1 MKVDNLSH
9 GFSRD
14 VARRTKRI
22 RRAYVMCSAKN
33 GHVEI
38 RLESRLEQSV
48 AQVLELDPRVRSYR
62 AQPFT
67 LEFSSNE
74 LLPRKHAVKP
84 QDAIYY
90 TPDFSVQLEDLQIV
104 LEVKPRAF
112 LEKHSELLENVRS
125 ALLRKGMR
133 FVVLCED
140 HFRGHYLRNIQLLLP
155 YLTQAAHFLPVWAA
169 HLQNLR
175 PSELSGPVREVLH
188 AGPLANYQLA
198 AGLLLGIVR
207 FDLEAHLFER
217 MDFDIS
223 PAFGSLSDFE
233 VIRYEP

>member
-1 MKVDNLSH
+1 MKTDSLSQ

-14 VARRTKRI
+14 VAKRVRRAG
-22 RRAYVMCSAKN
+22 RAYVMCSAKN

-48 AQVLELDPRVRSYR
+48 AQVLELDPRVRAYR

-74 LLPRKHAVKP
+74 LLPHKFMVKP

-90 TPDFSVQLEDLQIV
+90 TPDFSVQIQDLQIV

-112 LEKHSELLENVRS
+112 VEEHAELLAKVHK
-125 ALLRKGMR
+125 ALLKKGMR
-133 FVVLCED
+133 FVVICED

-155 YLTQAAHFLPVWAA
+155 YLTQAAQDLPLWAA
-169 HLQNLR
+169 PLQDLK
-175 PSELSGPVREVLH
+175 PSELSGPVREVLI
-188 AGPLANYQLA
+188 AGTPANYQLA

-207 FDLEAHLFER
+207 FDLEVHLFER
-217 MDFDIS
+217 MDFEIL
-223 PAFGSLSDFE
+223 PAFGSLSAFE
-233 VIRYEP
+233 VICYEP